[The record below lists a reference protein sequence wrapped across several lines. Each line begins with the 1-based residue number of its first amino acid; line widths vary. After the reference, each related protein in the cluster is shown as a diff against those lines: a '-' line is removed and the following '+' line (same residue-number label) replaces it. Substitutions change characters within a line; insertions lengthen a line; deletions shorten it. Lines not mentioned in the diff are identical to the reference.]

1 MFRPRLCSIQNPP
14 PAEDFFPTLTR
25 TYACLTLDCGYF
37 DKENCRNEPPMTVA
51 GDREPQA
58 GRELARIVHFRDEVF
73 AIVITL
79 LILTIRAPDIPD
91 ASAAQQRPSRLL
103 ALTPKFLSYIISFL
117 VVATYWM
124 ARHSV
129 FEPIRGYDRTLLWL
143 NFLFLM
149 TITFLPFPTSLL
161 GEYAEQQ
168 LTVVIY
174 AANVSVASLLLASI
188 SLYGTIGR
196 RLTDPDL
203 NERTQRHHL
212 IQGLAVPVVFLFS
225 IVISFFSVKAAMY
238 SWLLLLIADPLL

>member
-1 MFRPRLCSIQNPP
+1 
-14 PAEDFFPTLTR
+14 
-25 TYACLTLDCGYF
+25 
-37 DKENCRNEPPMTVA
+37 MTVA

-58 GRELARIVHFRDEVF
+58 GREFARIVNFSDGVF

-91 ASAAQQRPSRLL
+91 ASAAQELPSRLL

-124 ARHSV
+124 AHHSA
-129 FEPIRGYDRTLLWL
+129 FELIRGYDRTLLWL

-149 TITFLPFPTSLL
+149 TISFLPFPTSLL

-174 AANVSVASLLLASI
+174 AATAAIASLLLVSI
-188 SLYGTIGR
+188 SWYATSGH
-196 RLTDPDL
+196 RLVAPDSVDDEA
-203 NERTQRHHL
+203 ER
-212 IQGLAVPVVFLFS
+212 
-225 IVISFFSVKAAMY
+225 
-238 SWLLLLIADPLL
+238 